1 MTGKKFINL
10 TMATKSQLGELQ
22 RPTSSCCRSTA
33 ISFEASPITYFEEL
47 ISTLDMHVDEEAG
60 YMHNNDDD
68 ASATSTSANQDVSIL
83 RRIDKRR
90 ADKYIEKGI
99 LERKVVNTSDDARN
113 GTHRRAA
120 VRTVLSFPRDH
131 RNARMQNTNNISIRG
146 QPRNSASPNRSNGA
160 RGA

>member
-22 RPTSSCCRSTA
+22 GPTSSCRRSTA

-47 ISTLDMHVDEEAG
+47 ILTLDLHVDEEAG
-60 YMHNNDDD
+60 YNNDDD
-68 ASATSTSANQDVSIL
+68 ASATSTSANQDMSIL

-90 ADKYIEKGI
+90 ADKYIEKGT

-131 RNARMQNTNNISIRG
+131 RNARMQNTNNISTRG

>member
-22 RPTSSCCRSTA
+22 GPTSSCRRSTA

-47 ISTLDMHVDEEAG
+47 ILTLDLHVDEEAG
-60 YMHNNDDD
+60 YNNDDD
-68 ASATSTSANQDVSIL
+68 ASATSTSANQDMSIL

-90 ADKYIEKGI
+90 ADKYIEKGT

-120 VRTVLSFPRDH
+120 VRTVLSFPHDH
-131 RNARMQNTNNISIRG
+131 QNARMRNANNISTRG

>member
-22 RPTSSCCRSTA
+22 GPTSSCRRSTA

-47 ISTLDMHVDEEAG
+47 ILTLDLHVDEEAG
-60 YMHNNDDD
+60 YNNDDD

-90 ADKYIEKGI
+90 ADKYIEKGT

-120 VRTVLSFPRDH
+120 VRTVLSFPHDH
-131 RNARMQNTNNISIRG
+131 QNARMRNANNISTRG

>member
-47 ISTLDMHVDEEAG
+47 ILTLDLHVDEEAG
-60 YMHNNDDD
+60 YNNDDD

-131 RNARMQNTNNISIRG
+131 RNARMQNTNNISTRG